1 MGMLQDLL
9 FQIIVRGKLD
19 NESQLLRLVPFI
31 QYMLNKLLS
40 WDFFFFNIYFAAP
53 GLGCSIQN
61 LFCCGMW
68 DLVPQS
74 GIEPGPPALG
84 PQNLTT
90 GPPGKSLLSYFN
102 D

>member
-40 WDFFFFNIYFAAP
+40 WDFFFLIFILLPQVLVAAYR
-53 GLGCSIQN
+53 I
-61 LFCCGMW
+61 FFVVACG
-68 DLVPQS
+68 
-74 GIEPGPPALG
+74 I
-84 PQNLTT
+84 
-90 GPPGKSLLSYFN
+90 
-102 D
+102 